1 MNDFLASIR
10 PIDPSAFGGVQQ
22 APQQQMPMQGGEEMT
37 NYLMNKVEEIKRRL
51 GQGDMGALSN
61 VTELMRRQDNV

>member
-1 MNDFLASIR
+1 MNDILASIR
-10 PIDPSAFGGVQQ
+10 PINPSAFGGVQQ
-22 APQQQMPMQGGEEMT
+22 APQQMPMEGGEEMT

>member
-10 PIDPSAFGGVQQ
+10 PIDPSAFGGVRQV
-22 APQQQMPMQGGEEMT
+22 PQQQMPMEGGEEMT

-61 VTELMRRQDNV
+61 VTELMRRQE

>member
-1 MNDFLASIR
+1 
-10 PIDPSAFGGVQQ
+10 
-22 APQQQMPMQGGEEMT
+22 MPMQGGEEMT

-61 VTELMRRQDNV
+61 VTELMRRQDNVQFYGYLEWT